1 MRACDNRTVWSQEE
15 YELQLRRA
23 YHVGGNGGKLP
34 PLGPRGE
41 FSLHWGELLVTYKAS
56 VLLFA
61 LKTELLLLVLTVQA
75 ICNVWAV
82 LILCAKTRNHGRG
95 NVMSR

>member
-1 MRACDNRTVWSQEE
+1 MVMSLWPHFGPPA
-15 YELQLRRA
+15 RA

-34 PLGPRGE
+34 PLGPRGGI
-41 FSLHWGELLVTYKAS
+41 FPSLGGLLVTYKAS

-61 LKTELLLLVLTVQA
+61 LKTELLLLLLTVQE
-75 ICNVWAV
+75 ICNAWAV
-82 LILCAKTRNHGRG
+82 LIFCAKTRNHGHG